1 MNHKIKTLLLDLKTK
16 RAEQE
21 RELTRRS
28 LSEVVE
34 ISRIRSLH
42 DQTQSSRDTKTA
54 KTQKK
59 KNSEYDRISKRVL
72 LLLVR
77 TKEKVS
83 KD

>member
-59 KNSEYDRISKRVL
+59 KTANTIESPKGYCYFLSELKKR
-72 LLLVR
+72 
-77 TKEKVS
+77 
-83 KD
+83 

>member
-59 KNSEYDRISKRVL
+59 KQRIRSNLQKGIA
-72 LLLVR
+72 
-77 TKEKVS
+77 TS
-83 KD
+83 CQN